1 MAESTPTA
9 LIPWRLATGL
19 FAVAGL
25 LLLFLH
31 FAEIDRLVSLAREAR
46 PVWLLAA
53 LALQFMTYFCLA
65 QGWKGVLGRSGH
77 DVALA
82 KLVPVALMKLF
93 ADQAMPSAG
102 IGGHIVT
109 IGRMRALGVPR
120 PEAMGAVLLTLIGYY
135 LSYAVCALAMLVI
148 MWLASEVSRWLAG
161 VVTLF
166 LVVAVAV
173 PSLALW
179 VRRRGAA
186 PLPAWLEGI
195 GPARRVLHLIGTAPA
210 ELLRRPGLIVRV
222 TLWNGL
228 IYLLD
233 AASLSTCLLALG
245 ASAHP
250 TGAFVALIMASIAST
265 LSPMPMGLGTF
276 EATSVT
282 MLTMT
287 HIPLETAVAAT
298 LLLRGLTLWL
308 PLLPGLVLLR
318 GAHEEKGDDR
328 D

>member
-1 MAESTPTA
+1 
-9 LIPWRLATGL
+9 
-19 FAVAGL
+19 
-25 LLLFLH
+25 
-31 FAEIDRLVSLAREAR
+31 
-46 PVWLLAA
+46 
-53 LALQFMTYFCLA
+53 
-65 QGWKGVLGRSGH
+65 
-77 DVALA
+77 
-82 KLVPVALMKLF
+82 
-93 ADQAMPSAG
+93 
-102 IGGHIVT
+102 
-109 IGRMRALGVPR
+109 
-120 PEAMGAVLLTLIGYY
+120 LLTLIGYY

-265 LSPMPMGLGTF
+265 LSPIPMGLGTF